1 MWVLFEICL
10 VVCCKF
16 KSLDQHTFELL
27 TFILFANFVT
37 FVYVG
42 IWQLVFAY
50 LCPRVV
56 STAAD
61 HDFGKQGC
69 TFPFFPQSAF
79 GFSSLALSYLVSFEV
94 CFMSEGVL

>member
-1 MWVLFEICL
+1 MFEICL
-10 VVCCKF
+10 VVRCKF

-27 TFILFANFVT
+27 TFILLANFVT

-79 GFSSLALSYLVSFEV
+79 GFSYLALSYLVSFEV
-94 CFMSEGVL
+94 CFLSEGVL